1 MNKIPKF
8 LDPYCRLGRFDKP
21 IGGWL
26 VFWPCSY
33 ASILASY
40 PGNPAVNI
48 FLALSSS
55 FMLRAAGCAA
65 NDMWDRNIDK
75 QVERSKTRP
84 IASGELTLLQGGV
97 FCALNLV
104 PIPVIWSLMG
114 PNGLAILYSTIPVII
129 LYPLAKRFVK
139 WPQAVLGVSMNFGF
153 PVNYLYL
160 TDKLDPVIFPMFA
173 GLWCWTMIYDSIYA
187 FQDLK
192 DDKKIGNNSTAVAW
206 NENYKK
212 YCRTLNV
219 GMASCYTVT
228 GYLAGLGLLYYPAM
242 AYAVWKVDRQ
252 YRTVDIN
259 DPQDCSEKFKSNHN
273 VGMIMF
279 VALLLGKL
287 SKKKD
292 KQETGESKVV

>member
-1 MNKIPKF
+1 MNQIVKY
-8 LDPYCRLGRFDKP
+8 LNPYFRLGRFDKP

-33 ASILASY
+33 ASLLALD
-40 PGNPAVNI
+40 PGSIGPNI
-48 FLALSSS
+48 FLTLTSS

-84 IASGELTLLQGGV
+84 IASGELSLIQGGV
-97 FCALNLV
+97 FCAANLIPL
-104 PIPVIWSLMG
+104 PIIWSLMG
-114 PNGLAILYSTIPVII
+114 PNGMCLIYLTVPVIV

-153 PVNYLYL
+153 AVNYLYL
-160 TDKLDPVIFPMFA
+160 TDKFDPVILPMHA

-187 FQDLK
+187 FQDFR

-206 NENYKK
+206 NENYKEYCK
-212 YCRTLNV
+212 YLTV
-219 GMASCYTVT
+219 GMASCYTLT
-228 GYLAGLGLLYYPAM
+228 GYMAGLGLLYYPVM
-242 AYAVWKVDRQ
+242 ALGVWKVKNQ
-252 YRTVDIN
+252 WTKVNIN
-259 DPQDCSEKFKSNHN
+259 DPEDCSKKFKSNHN

-287 SKKKD
+287 SQKKIKEEV
-292 KQETGESKVV
+292 KEGKEN

>member
-1 MNKIPKF
+1 
-8 LDPYCRLGRFDKP
+8 
-21 IGGWL
+21 
-26 VFWPCSY
+26 
-33 ASILASY
+33 
-40 PGNPAVNI
+40 
-48 FLALSSS
+48 
-55 FMLRAAGCAA
+55 
-65 NDMWDRNIDK
+65 
-75 QVERSKTRP
+75 
-84 IASGELTLLQGGV
+84 
-97 FCALNLV
+97 
-104 PIPVIWSLMG
+104 
-114 PNGLAILYSTIPVII
+114 
-129 LYPLAKRFVK
+129 
-139 WPQAVLGVSMNFGF
+139 
-153 PVNYLYL
+153 
-160 TDKLDPVIFPMFA
+160 
-173 GLWCWTMIYDSIYA
+173 MIYDSIYA